1 MIAWF
6 SDAFGSE
13 LTQRALLAGLLVA
26 VTTSLIGTW
35 VVVRGLSFM
44 GDALAH
50 GVLPGIALAF
60 LWGLDVTLGA
70 LVSAALMVGGIN
82 LVNRRAHLSE
92 DTGIGLLFVGM
103 LALGVVIISRE
114 DTYAGDLTAFL
125 FGDILGVRPP
135 QLRMQAVVAG
145 LTLLAVAVLYRPFL
159 ALSFN
164 REKAAALGQ
173 RPALAHAAM
182 LALLALAIVASFRVV
197 GTLLVFGL
205 LVAPPATATLVVRR
219 LPAAMAASVALGCL
233 AVVVGLATSY
243 HQDTAAAATV
253 AGVAVAQFFV
263 ALAVRETVAFLR
275 SRRPAVDPGPPAP
288 GAAPAG
294 STSAPAST
302 G

>member
-6 SDAFGSE
+6 TDAFASE

-26 VTTSLIGTW
+26 ATTSLIGTW

-60 LWGLDVTLGA
+60 LWGLDITLGA
-70 LVSAALMVGGIN
+70 LVSAAVMVGGIN

-135 QLRMQAVVAG
+135 QLRLQALVAAVTLAAVVA
-145 LTLLAVAVLYRPFL
+145 LYRPFL

-164 REKAAALGQ
+164 RDKAAALAQ

-182 LALLALAIVASFRVV
+182 LALLALAIVSSFRAV

-219 LPAAMAASVALGCL
+219 LPAAMATSVALGCL
-233 AVVVGLATSY
+233 AVVLGLAISY
-243 HQDTAAAATV
+243 HNDTAAAATV
-253 AGVAVAQFFV
+253 AGVAVAQFFA
-263 ALAVRETVAFLR
+263 ALAVREVVAAVAG
-275 SRRPAVDPGPPAP
+275 RR
-288 GAAPAG
+288 GAAPTGPTPAG
-294 STSAPAST
+294 PSGAGAT
-302 G
+302 